1 MADGAHPPSTGFIAK
16 GDEKEEEKKGN
27 EEGRERRCVQFREV
41 IRSLVNLQEQ
51 QDGEQKRSPARK
63 R

>member
-1 MADGAHPPSTGFIAK
+1 MADGAHPPLQQGLLQKAMK
-16 GDEKEEEKKGN
+16 KKNEKGN

-41 IRSLVNLQEQ
+41 VRSLVNLQEQ